1 MERKI
6 NPDIHIIC
14 GKCGCGTMFDFE
26 FSKDGSDDGEKIFPA
41 IFMICNNC
49 STLTNLNEVAED
61 NNNWKEIGLTKLIK

>member
-1 MERKI
+1 MQRKT
-6 NPDIHIIC
+6 NPDIHLIC
-14 GKCGCGTMFDFE
+14 GKCGCGTMFEFK
-26 FSKDGSDDGEKIFPA
+26 FSKEGSDDGTRLFPA